1 MECAASSSSMISQR
15 VPQAIT
21 GNRDQNWRKGLKGE
35 PTEYRAAV

>member
-1 MECAASSSSMISQR
+1 MISQR

-21 GNRDQNWRKGLKGE
+21 GNRDQHLNWRKGLKGE